1 MESLDFVKS
10 ISALSDSDVARIQ
23 KAANINGIL
32 FENQER
38 FTIEEVASYF
48 DVTRE
53 TVQRKLKEFE
63 NNCSEILTEE
73 KLKILCKFIKIL
85 LIIF

>member
-63 NNCSEILTEE
+63 KNCSEILTEE